1 VKRRKLSLHLMVGVA
16 VSLGLGGCALLP
28 PPRAREVY
36 VQPEAEQALSTTTLE
51 LEEISVRAGVATPRV
66 RENTAY
72 IYALLLGR
80 LNVDRVAS
88 TTALPLRLVVTV
100 SETPFVSGFETKNAV
115 SVETRVFETLP
126 ESAPRLIAIALYSE
140 ETESTVASYRYLYDI
155 VEKSLAEV
163 FR

>member
-1 VKRRKLSLHLMVGVA
+1 MKRQKLSLRLTVA
-16 VSLGLGGCALLP
+16 VAVPLWLGSCALIP

-36 VQPEAEQALSTTTLE
+36 IQPGAEQALSTTALE
-51 LEEISVRAGVATPRV
+51 LEEVSVTAGVATNRV

-72 IYALLLGR
+72 VYALLLGR
-80 LNVDRVAS
+80 LNVDRLAS

-100 SETPFVSGFETKNAV
+100 SEAPFVSGFETKNAV
-115 SVETRVFETLP
+115 SVETRVFEAPP

-155 VEKSLAEV
+155 IEKSLAEV